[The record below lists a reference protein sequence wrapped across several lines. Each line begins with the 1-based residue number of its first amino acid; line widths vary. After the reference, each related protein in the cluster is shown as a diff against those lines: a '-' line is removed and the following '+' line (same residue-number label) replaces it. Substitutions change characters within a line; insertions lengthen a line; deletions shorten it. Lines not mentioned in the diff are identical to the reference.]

1 MTGYASTNF
10 NYRGESYT
18 NFNSQSDDYQQL
30 DDYFLVG
37 LRAGVRFESWDA
49 GIFVD
54 NVTDEVPEIGLRVT
68 GDGYRVFTTRPRTVG
83 LRVSTRF

>member
-1 MTGYASTNF
+1 
-10 NYRGESYT
+10 
-18 NFNSQSDDYQQL
+18 
-30 DDYFLVG
+30 
-37 LRAGVRFESWDA
+37 VRFESWDA

-68 GDGYRVFTTRPRTVG
+68 GDGFRVFTTRPRTVG